1 MAAADVMRLD
11 AAPTRRQDIISQIL
25 SDYGDS
31 RDPAAAAD
39 DDDDDDDVDLDD
51 YYTQTELSPAAAAAP
66 PVQSAPVSPVGRDK
80 PLAPLVGFRLRVAD
94 APAAS
99 HRGSPAGNTR
109 DPTMLLSSARSLSF
123 RGRRPKPPD
132 LKLARSNGSTA
143 AATPAKTDT
152 SSPLP
157 SLTLSA
163 PNLQHLPTPDRARAH
178 QSARLREELPLPPT
192 PPLPPAKTD
201 LPRPSDPSTN
211 AAGAPTMGNK
221 ASKAAGDQT
230 SPSQRSKFSLRRKP
244 VKRDSPPPAPQSNGA
259 PIAPAQGHAA
269 PGAPAG
275 AAQAQLQAE
284 APTPAV
290 HISKPNAPLHQPVT
304 LPQSSAPHSEGNT
317 LVEPNR
323 NSRSVSTT
331 LSEATAVRDR
341 SNSPPTE
348 PDDEEPITPTLKPA
362 AVDLLPSPS
371 PVPEESPSKYGLI
384 KKPSDATMK
393 EQKVAMHY
401 RGKSSTGF
409 DIFKS
414 STNKLQNTKPYKPTL
429 SPPTSPNPASVSN
442 TPTPAPAS
450 PPATSPTE
458 LSSPTL
464 TSPSAPIFQ
473 LFNTQM
479 RPERTMTP
487 RLNCVHI
494 QCFHNHRRFHRSNNR
509 VLPVGCMLCFSAST
523 DFHWTCTWCALRIC
537 QGCRARLESIPRKSL
552 EVLIKE
558 KMDQNSMD
566 EKAVAG
572 AGGTRNK
579 ENLMVKKTR
588 RSINEPNKVVVWEA

>member
-1 MAAADVMRLD
+1 
-11 AAPTRRQDIISQIL
+11 
-25 SDYGDS
+25 
-31 RDPAAAAD
+31 
-39 DDDDDDDVDLDD
+39 
-51 YYTQTELSPAAAAAP
+51 
-66 PVQSAPVSPVGRDK
+66 
-80 PLAPLVGFRLRVAD
+80 
-94 APAAS
+94 
-99 HRGSPAGNTR
+99 
-109 DPTMLLSSARSLSF
+109 MLLSSARSLSF

-409 DIFKS
+409 DIFKVGP
-414 STNKLQNTKPYKPTL
+414 LVTL
-429 SPPTSPNPASVSN
+429 
-442 TPTPAPAS
+442 
-450 PPATSPTE
+450 
-458 LSSPTL
+458 
-464 TSPSAPIFQ
+464 
-473 LFNTQM
+473 
-479 RPERTMTP
+479 
-487 RLNCVHI
+487 
-494 QCFHNHRRFHRSNNR
+494 
-509 VLPVGCMLCFSAST
+509 
-523 DFHWTCTWCALRIC
+523 
-537 QGCRARLESIPRKSL
+537 
-552 EVLIKE
+552 
-558 KMDQNSMD
+558 
-566 EKAVAG
+566 
-572 AGGTRNK
+572 
-579 ENLMVKKTR
+579 
-588 RSINEPNKVVVWEA
+588 